1 VSVRTITHRAKAHGV
16 KLRHDVDKFAV
27 EAAEK
32 YFKRVCE
39 RAEEFE
45 KSGEPADV
53 ISRASILKCSPQRID
68 LQACLYASFRDQAGG
83 DGSDLD
89 AFLGRAQELVDF
101 FERDL
106 DELLLVSVVEFRVA
120 RIADA

>member
-1 VSVRTITHRAKAHGV
+1 MSVLTITQRAKSHGV
-16 KLRHDVDKFAV
+16 KIRHEVDKFAV

-53 ISRASILKCSPQRID
+53 VARASILKCSSQRVD
-68 LQACLYASFRDQAGG
+68 LQACLYAFFRDHAGG
-83 DGSDLD
+83 GGGDLD
-89 AFLGRAQELVDF
+89 ALLERAQELVDF

-120 RIADA
+120 RIEDA

>member
-1 VSVRTITHRAKAHGV
+1 V

>member
-1 VSVRTITHRAKAHGV
+1 VSVRTITQRAKAHGV

-89 AFLGRAQELVDF
+89 ALLGRAQELVDF